1 MTSMKRSLPISPS
14 DDTAAGQ
21 SRVQPAP
28 AITPPT
34 VFEDAAGLLPTVKP
48 LSAAAPTGLARTPE
62 PTSLPPSASLAPMP
76 PLARQAPPTL
86 PVVPPPS
93 RDAPPLNER
102 PIPIHPRVKAAPS
115 PRRPT
120 GIERFVIRRKGL
132 FVFVILPLLIMA
144 AYLYGIAAPQYLSES
159 KFQVRG
165 RIAGPSMG
173 SGQGGAIGALM
184 AGGSSFSSMP
194 TEALAVRD
202 FLMSHDAVNSLV
214 EAPGVVSVWRRPEAD
229 LIARLWSD
237 TPSAEWLVWY
247 FGTMVSVAS
256 DQTTG
261 ITTIRTRSFRP
272 EDSRAL
278 NAAMLGLAEG
288 MVNRL
293 SERVREDSLHVARQ
307 EIGVA
312 ERRVSAAREQLLVFR
327 ERERSLDPGATAAAA
342 LVSVATLEQV
352 LLQTRAEMQEK
363 SAFMRRDNPL
373 IANLRNRISALET
386 EIAQERRRTTAGDLA
401 LPQQIAGYE
410 RLLMEREFADRQ
422 LASATASLEQA
433 RVESDRQQL
442 FLARVV
448 QPNLAE
454 YPLYPRAAYILISTA
469 AVLLV
474 LYGIGW
480 LIYAG
485 IREHAS

>member
-1 MTSMKRSLPISPS
+1 M
-14 DDTAAGQ
+14 AA
-21 SRVQPAP
+21 PL
-28 AITPPT
+28 
-34 VFEDAAGLLPTVKP
+34 VFEDASADAPQARAP
-48 LSAAAPTGLARTPE
+48 LAVPPAPAPPVLEPQVIVAAPPRPAAAP
-62 PTSLPPSASLAPMP
+62 AP
-76 PLARQAPPTL
+76 AP
-86 PVVPPPS
+86 V
-93 RDAPPLNER
+93 R
-102 PIPIHPRVKAAPS
+102 
-115 PRRPT
+115 RRPSW
-120 GIERFVIRRKGL
+120 IRRFVARRKGL
-132 FVFVILPLLIMA
+132 VIFVILPLLVVS
-144 AYLYGIAAPQYLSES
+144 AYLYGIATPQYLSES

-165 RIAGPSMG
+165 RTPMPSLG
-173 SGQGGAIGALM
+173 GGGGAMGALM
-184 AGGSSFSSMP
+184 GGSSFSSMP

-202 FLMSHDAVNSLV
+202 FLMSHDAVTSLAD
-214 EAPGVVSVWRRPEAD
+214 APGIVSIWRRPEAD
-229 LIARLWSD
+229 VIARLWSD
-237 TPSAEWLVWY
+237 APTTEMLVWY
-247 FGTMVSVAS
+247 FGSMVTVAS
-256 DQTTG
+256 DQLTG

-278 NAAMLGLAEG
+278 NAAMLTLAEG

-293 SERVREDSLHVARQ
+293 SERVREDSVQVARN
-307 EIGVA
+307 EVAVA
-312 ERRVSAAREQLLVFR
+312 ERRVSAAREQLLSFR
-327 ERERSLDPGATAAAA
+327 ERERSLDPSATASAA
-342 LVSVATLEQV
+342 LVSVATLEQA
-352 LLQTRAEMQEK
+352 LLQTRAELQEK
-363 SAFMRRDNPL
+363 SAYMRRDNPL
-373 IANLRNRISALET
+373 LGVLRNRIQALET

-433 RVESDRQQL
+433 RVEADRQQL

-454 YPLYPRAAYILISTA
+454 FPLYPRAAYILISMG

>member
-1 MTSMKRSLPISPS
+1 MAIPRRL
-14 DDTAAGQ
+14 
-21 SRVQPAP
+21 QPM
-28 AITPPT
+28 
-34 VFEDAAGLLPTVKP
+34 
-48 LSAAAPTGLARTPE
+48 R
-62 PTSLPPSASLAPMP
+62 
-76 PLARQAPPTL
+76 
-86 PVVPPPS
+86 
-93 RDAPPLNER
+93 
-102 PIPIHPRVKAAPS
+102 S

-120 GIERFVIRRKGL
+120 GIERFVARRKGL

-144 AYLYGIAAPQYLSES
+144 AYLYGMAAPQYLSES

-165 RIAGPSMG
+165 RIAGPTMS
-173 SGQGGAIGALM
+173 SGPGGTIGALM
-184 AGGSSFSSMP
+184 GGGSSFSSMP

-202 FLMSHDAVNSLV
+202 FLMSHDAVSSLV
-214 EAPGVVSVWRRPEAD
+214 EAPGVVTIWRRPEAD
-229 LIARLWSD
+229 IVARLWSD
-237 TPSAEWLVWY
+237 TPSTEWLVWY

-278 NAAMLGLAEG
+278 NAAMLALAEG

-307 EIGVA
+307 EVGVA

-342 LVSVATLEQV
+342 LVSVATLEQA
-352 LLQTRAEMQEK
+352 LLQTRAELQEK

-433 RVESDRQQL
+433 RVEADRQQL